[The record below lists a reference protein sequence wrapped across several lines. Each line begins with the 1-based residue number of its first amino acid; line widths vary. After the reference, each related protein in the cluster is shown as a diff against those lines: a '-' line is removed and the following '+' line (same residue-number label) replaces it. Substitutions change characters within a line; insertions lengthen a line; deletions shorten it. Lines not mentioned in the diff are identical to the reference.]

1 MAGGRPT
8 DYRVEY
14 CDRLIEIMR
23 EGASIEEVAADLD
36 ISKTTLYN
44 WAEAHEEFMNA
55 KKRGEELS
63 LAWWVKQGRV
73 QLQNRDFSATLFYMN
88 MKNRFKWR
96 DKHDIDHTSGGEPL
110 KPAQVNITA
119 IDPIEAARQYRD
131 IMEKNE

>member
-63 LAWWVKQGRV
+63 LSWWVKQGRI

-96 DKHDIDHTSGGEPL
+96 DKHEVDHSSSDGTMTPTKIIIQAGDNKGE
-110 KPAQVNITA
+110 
-119 IDPIEAARQYRD
+119 
-131 IMEKNE
+131 